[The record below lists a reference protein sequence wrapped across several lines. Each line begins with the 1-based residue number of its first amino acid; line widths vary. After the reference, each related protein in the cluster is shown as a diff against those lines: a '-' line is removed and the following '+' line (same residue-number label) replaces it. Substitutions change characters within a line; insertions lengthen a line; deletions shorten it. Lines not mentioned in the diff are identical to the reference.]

1 MSTLLDVRDLTV
13 RFALPKPAIFA
24 ERPYLEAVR
33 KVSFRLEAGHA
44 LGIVGE
50 SGSGKTTTAMAAI
63 RLTPAAG
70 GEVMFEGQDLLC
82 LDDEAMRQRRRDVQL
97 IFQDPYSSLNPRAR
111 VADIVRE
118 PLDLMEIGTP
128 DERMARV
135 RELFTLVGLRPD
147 QLNLFPHQF
156 SGGQR
161 QRISIAR
168 ALTTNPRLLVCDEPV
183 SALDVAI
190 QAQILNLL
198 ARLKSELRLSYLF
211 ISHDL
216 GVVRHVCDDVAVMYL
231 GRIVEIGPRDAL
243 FDAPQHPYTQALL
256 SAAPSLARRKSKGYV
271 RPLKVSGDPPSPIN
285 PPPGCAFADRCPKV
299 QDVCRR
305 DMPELLSRGGTE
317 VACHFPGP
325 DRRGLKRKGRGPER
339 PRPVGPRTRR
349 SYSQPTS
356 LKIFWASGTFSATA
370 ARSTSSAL
378 NSPSLATDSDF
389 SMPSTTGNSSLP
401 AEK

>member
-1 MSTLLDVRDLTV
+1 MSVLLDVRDLTV
-13 RFALPKPAIFA
+13 RFGLPKPSLFA
-24 ERPYLEAVR
+24 PRPYLEAVR
-33 KVSFRLEAGHA
+33 QVSFTLHAGRA

-50 SGSGKTTTAMAAI
+50 SGSGKTTAAMAAI
-63 RLTPAAG
+63 RLVAASSG
-70 GEVMFEGQDLLC
+70 QVLFQGEDLLG
-82 LDDEAMRQRRRDVQL
+82 LSEAEMRARRRDVQL

-118 PLDLMEIGTP
+118 PMDLMGIGTP
-128 DERMARV
+128 DERHARV
-135 RELFTLVGLRPD
+135 EELFKLVGLRPD

-190 QAQILNLL
+190 QAQMLNLL
-198 ARLKSELRLSYLF
+198 AKLKTELGLSYLF

-231 GRIVEIGPRDAL
+231 GKIVEIGDRTQL

-256 SAAPSLARRKSKGYV
+256 AAAPSLARRKSRGYV
-271 RPLKVSGDPPSPIN
+271 RPLKISGDPPSPIN
-285 PPPGCAFADRCPKV
+285 PPKGCAFADRCPKA
-299 QDVCRR
+299 QQICRSTQ
-305 DMPELLSRGGTE
+305 PSLAGSGGHQ

-325 DRRGLKRKGRGPER
+325 
-339 PRPVGPRTRR
+339 
-349 SYSQPTS
+349 
-356 LKIFWASGTFSATA
+356 ATEAPA
-370 ARSTSSAL
+370 AQ
-378 NSPSLATDSDF
+378 
-389 SMPSTTGNSSLP
+389 M
-401 AEK
+401 

>member
-1 MSTLLDVRDLTV
+1 MSLLLDVQDLTV
-13 RFALPKPAIFA
+13 RFALPRAGLFA
-24 ERPYLEAVR
+24 PRHYLEAVR
-33 KVSFRLEAGHA
+33 QVSFQLEAGKA

-63 RLTPAAG
+63 RLTETSSG
-70 GEVMFEGQDLLC
+70 KVLFEGQDLLT
-82 LDDEAMRQRRRDVQL
+82 LTDEQMRQRRRDVQL

-118 PLDLMEIGTP
+118 PMDLMDIGTMA
-128 DERMARV
+128 ERQARV
-135 RELFTLVGLRPD
+135 VELFKLVGLRPD

-198 ARLKSELRLSYLF
+198 ARLKSELGLSYLF

-231 GRIVEIGPRDAL
+231 GKIVEKAPKKAL

-256 SAAPSLARRKSKGYV
+256 SAAPSLARRKSRGYV
-271 RPLKVSGDPPSPIN
+271 RPLKISGDPPSPIN
-285 PPPGCAFADRCPKV
+285 PPKGCAFADRCPKA
-299 QDVCRR
+299 QEVCRLTQPALQAVG
-305 DMPELLSRGGTE
+305 DTD
-317 VACHFPGP
+317 VACHFPG
-325 DRRGLKRKGRGPER
+325 
-339 PRPVGPRTRR
+339 
-349 SYSQPTS
+349 
-356 LKIFWASGTFSATA
+356 
-370 ARSTSSAL
+370 
-378 NSPSLATDSDF
+378 
-389 SMPSTTGNSSLP
+389 
-401 AEK
+401 

>member
-1 MSTLLDVRDLTV
+1 MSVLLDVRDLTV
-13 RFALPKPAIFA
+13 RFGLPKPSIFA
-24 ERPYLEAVR
+24 PRPYLEAVR
-33 KVSFRLEAGHA
+33 QVSFTLHAGRA

-50 SGSGKTTTAMAAI
+50 SGSGKTTAAMAAI
-63 RLTPAAG
+63 RLVAAASG
-70 GEVMFEGQDLLC
+70 QVLFQGEDLLG
-82 LDDEAMRQRRRDVQL
+82 LSETEMRARRRDVQL

-118 PLDLMEIGTP
+118 PMDLMGIGTP
-128 DERMARV
+128 DERHARV
-135 RELFTLVGLRPD
+135 EELFQLVGLRPD

-198 ARLKSELRLSYLF
+198 AKLKTELGLSYLF

-231 GRIVEIGPRDAL
+231 GKIVEIGDRTQL

-256 SAAPSLARRKSKGYV
+256 AAAPSLARRKSRGYV
-271 RPLKVSGDPPSPIN
+271 RPLKISGDPPSPIN
-285 PPPGCAFADRCPKV
+285 PPKGCAFADRCPKA
-299 QDVCRR
+299 QQICRSTQ
-305 DMPELLSRGGTE
+305 PSLAGSGGHQ

-325 DRRGLKRKGRGPER
+325 
-339 PRPVGPRTRR
+339 
-349 SYSQPTS
+349 
-356 LKIFWASGTFSATA
+356 ATEA
-370 ARSTSSAL
+370 A
-378 NSPSLATDSDF
+378 
-389 SMPSTTGNSSLP
+389 
-401 AEK
+401 AEQI

>member
-1 MSTLLDVRDLTV
+1 MSVLLDVQDLTV
-13 RFALPKPAIFA
+13 RFALPRPKLFA

-33 KVSFRLEAGHA
+33 QVSFRLEAGKA

-63 RLTPAAG
+63 RLVEASG
-70 GEVMFEGQDLLC
+70 GKVLFDGADLLQ
-82 LDDEAMRQRRRDVQL
+82 LAPEDMRQKRRDVQL

-118 PLDLMEIGTP
+118 PMDLMEIGTME
-128 DERMARV
+128 ERQARV
-135 RELFTLVGLRPD
+135 VELFRLVGLRPD

-168 ALTTNPRLLVCDEPV
+168 ALTTNPKLLVCDEPV

-198 ARLKSELRLSYLF
+198 AKLKAELGLSYLF

-231 GRIVEIGPRDAL
+231 GKIVEQAPKARL

-256 SAAPSLARRKSKGYV
+256 AAAPSLARRKSAGYV
-271 RPLKVSGDPPSPIN
+271 RPLKIAGDPPSPIN
-285 PPPGCAFADRCPKV
+285 PPKGCAFAERCPKV
-299 QDVCRR
+299 QEVCRAV
-305 DMPELLSRGGTE
+305 PPVLEHKGGAGA
-317 VACHFPGP
+317 VACHFPG
-325 DRRGLKRKGRGPER
+325 
-339 PRPVGPRTRR
+339 
-349 SYSQPTS
+349 
-356 LKIFWASGTFSATA
+356 
-370 ARSTSSAL
+370 
-378 NSPSLATDSDF
+378 
-389 SMPSTTGNSSLP
+389 
-401 AEK
+401 

>member
-1 MSTLLDVRDLTV
+1 MTPLLDVQNLTV
-13 RFALPKPAIFA
+13 RFAMPKASFFGP
-24 ERPYLEAVR
+24 RKYLEAVR
-33 KVSFRLEAGHA
+33 QISFQLHEGRA

-63 RLTPAAG
+63 RLVEAAAG
-70 GEVMFEGQDLLC
+70 KVIFDGQDLLE
-82 LDDEAMRQRRRDVQL
+82 LSDEDMRQCRRDVQL

-128 DERMARV
+128 AERRDRV
-135 RELFTLVGLRPD
+135 EELFKLVGLRPD
-147 QLNLFPHQF
+147 QLSLFPHQF

-198 ARLKSELRLSYLF
+198 ARLKSELGLSYLF

-231 GRIVEIGPRDAL
+231 GKIVEMGSRNAL
-243 FDAPQHPYTQALL
+243 FDSPQHPYTQALL
-256 SAAPSLARRKSKGYV
+256 SAAPSLARRKSRGYV
-271 RPLKVSGDPPSPIN
+271 RPLKISGDPPSPLN
-285 PPPGCAFADRCPKV
+285 PPKGCAFVDRCPRA
-299 QDVCRR
+299 QDICRNTQ
-305 DMPELLSRGGTE
+305 PALENVAGHQ
-317 VACHFPGP
+317 VACYFPGAE
-325 DRRGLKRKGRGPER
+325 D
-339 PRPVGPRTRR
+339 
-349 SYSQPTS
+349 
-356 LKIFWASGTFSATA
+356 IA
-370 ARSTSSAL
+370 ART
-378 NSPSLATDSDF
+378 
-389 SMPSTTGNSSLP
+389 
-401 AEK
+401 

>member
-1 MSTLLDVRDLTV
+1 MSVLMDVRDLTV
-13 RFALPKPAIFA
+13 RFALPKPSPFA
-24 ERPYLEAVR
+24 PRPHLEAVR
-33 KVSFRLEAGHA
+33 QVSFQLEAGKA

-63 RLTPAAG
+63 RLTKAAG
-70 GEVMFEGQDLLC
+70 GQVLFEGEDLLEF
-82 LDDEAMRQRRRDVQL
+82 DDEQMRQKRRDVQL

-111 VADIVRE
+111 VVDIVRE

-128 DERMARV
+128 EERLDRV

-168 ALTTNPRLLVCDEPV
+168 ALTTSPKLLVCDEPV

-198 ARLKSELRLSYLF
+198 ADLKEQLGLSYLF

-216 GVVRHVCDDVAVMYL
+216 GVVRHVCDEVAVMYL
-231 GRIVEIGPRDAL
+231 GKIVESGPTQAL
-243 FDAPQHPYTQALL
+243 FEAPQHPYTQALL
-256 SAAPSLARRKSKGYV
+256 SAAPSLARRKSRGYV
-271 RPLKVSGDPPSPIN
+271 RPLKISGDPPSPIN
-285 PPPGCAFADRCPKV
+285 PPPGCAFAERCPRAA
-299 QDVCRR
+299 DICRSTSP
-305 DMPELLSRGGTE
+305 DLKSAGTLD

-325 DRRGLKRKGRGPER
+325 AEESVSGP
-339 PRPVGPRTRR
+339 
-349 SYSQPTS
+349 QD
-356 LKIFWASGTFSATA
+356 A
-370 ARSTSSAL
+370 
-378 NSPSLATDSDF
+378 
-389 SMPSTTGNSSLP
+389 
-401 AEK
+401 